1 MSQALTPNGVHL
13 EYETFG
19 ISTNPPLV
27 LIQGLGAHMLGW
39 HHDFCRFIA
48 DRGFFVIRFDNRDAG
63 LSDKFP
69 NDLYTLAD
77 MAADTAGLLTALGID
92 ASHVVGQSMGGMIA
106 QQLAIDY
113 PRRVLSLALIYTSP
127 DSGHIIGSD
136 ILAERSVI
144 PRATNRQD
152 AVDAYVLNEAPCA
165 GPAYPHDE
173 HWLRALGGLMYDRN
187 YDPDGVERQR
197 QVIAG
202 PDDRLPAL
210 ARLSIP
216 TLIIHGD
223 SDALISPTGSEA
235 IHHALRGS
243 ELKIY
248 PGMGHQLP
256 RALWTD
262 IINRLTENTT
272 RADTVATT
280 NGSRHST
287 EPAPVPRS
295 WQPANGRGAGALSRP
310 AGLTEIQG
318 ET

>member
-1 MSQALTPNGVHL
+1 
-13 EYETFG
+13 
-19 ISTNPPLV
+19 
-27 LIQGLGAHMLGW
+27 MLGW
-39 HHDFCRFIA
+39 HHDFCRFVA

-69 NDLYTLAD
+69 NGLYTLAD

-113 PRRVLSLALIYTSP
+113 PQRVLSLALIYTSP
-127 DSGHIIGSD
+127 DTDHIIGAD

-144 PRATNRQD
+144 PHATNRQE
-152 AVDAYVLNEAPCA
+152 AVDAYLLNEAPCA

-173 HWLRALGGLMYDRN
+173 QWLRTLGGLMYDRN
-187 YDPDGVERQR
+187 YDPDGVDRQR
-197 QVIAG
+197 QAITG
-202 PDDRLPAL
+202 PDNRLPAL
-210 ARLSIP
+210 ARLSVP

-235 IHHALRGS
+235 IHHAIRGS

-272 RADTVATT
+272 KAGTVATT

-287 EPAPVPRS
+287 EPAPVPLS
-295 WQPANGRGAGALSRP
+295 PAIGIGAGALSRP
-310 AGLTEIQG
+310 AGLTAIQG
-318 ET
+318 EG